1 LAELRRRSVFRVAGA
16 YVVVGWLL
24 VQAAGAFENGLN
36 LPAWFDTVVIGLLAL
51 GFPVAL
57 VLAWAF
63 ELTPEGVKRA
73 ANSADGAAS
82 APFARTDLVL
92 IAALVAVLGVSV
104 FQAVRPGGAPDVR
117 SAGASDLSIAVLP
130 FVNMSSDPEQ
140 EYFSDGLSE
149 ELLNVLAQIRELRVA
164 GRTSSFAFKGRNDDL
179 REIGQQLS
187 VAHVLEGSV
196 RKSGDRLR
204 ITAQLI
210 SVSDGYHLWS
220 ETYDR
225 QLTDVFA
232 VQEEIARAVVD
243 ALSITLGV
251 ASAPSVPAVTDDIAV
266 YDLYLRAR
274 AASNSPA
281 PESMTRAADMLREV
295 IAREPNFT
303 PARALL
309 ASNYAAML
317 IFAPERVAQ
326 TLPALEAAVADGLA
340 HAPDDPGTLLASGA
354 LHLQRQEWLESEAA
368 FTRANELSD
377 GAIAG
382 DASFWGVMLA
392 NVGRATDSGDVMR
405 AQLRLDP
412 LNIGPINGLQQFL
425 LIAGREDEAEAI
437 YQRALELGY
446 EIDPVAHTALLR
458 VWNGDDD
465 ALIRERF
472 DRYIE
477 RQIVVWPLPG
487 QLRGVYDDREAALPL
502 IRAALDDP
510 ANQDPTRLMFVA
522 LYAGHYGDTEL
533 ALAAARRALV
543 DMRGLLVNELWF
555 PDMAGVRR
563 TDDFKEL
570 VRDLGLVDYWRATGN
585 WGEFCRPVG
594 ADGFECS

>member
-1 LAELRRRSVFRVAGA
+1 VFRIAAGYA
-16 YVVVGWLL
+16 VVGWLL
-24 VQAAGAFENGLN
+24 VQASGAFEAGLN
-36 LPAWFDTVVIGLLAL
+36 LPLWFDTVVIGLLAL
-51 GFPVAL
+51 GFPIAL

-63 ELTPEGVKRA
+63 EVTPDGVRRTA
-73 ANSADGAAS
+73 VIGPGETP
-82 APFARTDLVL
+82 APISRTDLVL
-92 IAALVAVLGVSV
+92 IAALVAVLGVSLY
-104 FQAVRPGGAPDVR
+104 QIARPRAPGADAPALAAVAAP
-117 SAGASDLSIAVLP
+117 SADALSIAVLP

-225 QLTDVFA
+225 QLTDVFS
-232 VQEEIARAVVD
+232 VQEEIAMAVAE

-251 ASAPSVPAVTDDIAV
+251 ANAPAVPAVTEDIAV

-274 AASNSPA
+274 AAANSSA
-281 PESMTRAADMLREV
+281 PENMTRAADLLREV
-295 IAREPNFT
+295 IAREPDFT

-309 ASNYAAML
+309 ASNYAALL
-317 IFAPERVAQ
+317 IFAPELVAQ
-326 TLPALEAAVADGLA
+326 TLPALEAAVTDGLA
-340 HAPDDPGTLLASGA
+340 NAPDDPGTLLASGA
-354 LHLQRQEWLESEAA
+354 LHLQRQEWLASEAA
-368 FTRANELSD
+368 FERANELSN
-377 GAIAG
+377 GASVG

-392 NVGRATDSGDVMR
+392 NVGRATDAGEVMR

-412 LNIGPINGLQQFL
+412 LNVGPINGLQQFL
-425 LIAGREDEAEAI
+425 LITGRDDEAEAI
-437 YQRALELGY
+437 YQRAIELGY

-458 VWNGDDD
+458 AWNGDDN

-472 DRYIE
+472 DRYIA
-477 RQIVVWPLPG
+477 RQLVVWPLPT
-487 QLRGVYDDREAALPL
+487 QLRDVYDDPEAARPL
-502 IRAALDDP
+502 VRAAFGDP

-522 LYAGHYGDTEL
+522 LYAGHYGDVEL

-543 DMRGLLVNELWF
+543 DMQGLLVNELWF
-555 PDMAGVRR
+555 PDMAEVRR
-563 TDDFKEL
+563 SEDFKTL
-570 VRDLGLVDYWRATGN
+570 VRDLGLVDYWRTTGN
-585 WGEFCRPVG
+585 WGEFCRPLG
-594 ADGFECS
+594 GDDFECE